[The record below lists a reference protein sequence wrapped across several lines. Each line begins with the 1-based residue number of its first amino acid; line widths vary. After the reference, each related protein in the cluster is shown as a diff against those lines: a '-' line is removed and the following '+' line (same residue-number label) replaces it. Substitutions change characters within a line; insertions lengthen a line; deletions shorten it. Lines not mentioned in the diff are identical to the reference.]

1 MESATFLTVN
11 NQEIALAEVVKY
23 LQISGRLGNFIND
36 VLRQHIIEQEIN
48 TRTDIE
54 ISSALIEQTII
65 DFRLKNQLTDQQK
78 FQEWLINNGTD
89 YTTFHTSITFSFQL
103 EKLKALVT
111 ESKLPEYFIERKIYL
126 DRVVLS
132 RILVDSRE
140 LAEELQTQIEEG
152 ASFEQLAKEY
162 SLADEK
168 VFNGMMGPISRG
180 TIPDILRAAVDA
192 TVSGKLINPIEI
204 EGRFALFR
212 LEQILPASLEDPQ
225 LKQSLQNEL
234 FEKWLGEKIQNL
246 TVKIQVN

>member
-1 MESATFLTVN
+1 MESSPFLTVN

-23 LQISGRLGNFIND
+23 LQISGRLGNFISD
-36 VLRQHIIEQEIN
+36 VLRQYVIEQEIN

-65 DFRLKNQLTDQQK
+65 DFRLKNQLTDPQK

-180 TIPDILRAAVDA
+180 TIPDILRGAVDA
-192 TVSGKLINPIEI
+192 TVPGKLINPIEI

-234 FEKWLGEKIQNL
+234 FEKWLGDKIKDL

>member
-54 ISSALIEQTII
+54 ISSGLIEQTII
-65 DFRLKNQLTDQQK
+65 DFRLKNQLTDPQK

-103 EKLKALVT
+103 EQLKALVT

-162 SLADEK
+162 SLADER

-192 TVSGKLINPIEI
+192 TVPGKLINPIEI

>member
-192 TVSGKLINPIEI
+192 TVPGKLINPIEI

>member
-1 MESATFLTVN
+1 MESSSFLTVN
-11 NQEIALAEVVKY
+11 DQEIALAEVVKY
-23 LQISGRLGNFIND
+23 LQISGKLGNFISD
-36 VLRQHIIEQEIN
+36 VLRQHVIEQEISA
-48 TRTDIE
+48 RTDIE

-78 FQEWLINNGTD
+78 FQEWLISNGTD
-89 YTTFHTSITFSFQL
+89 YSTFNASVTFGFQL
-103 EKLKALVT
+103 EKLKVLIT
-111 ESKLPEYFIERKIYL
+111 ESKLPEYFIDRKIYL

-152 ASFEQLAKEY
+152 SSFEQLAQEY
-162 SLADEK
+162 SLADER

-192 TVSGKLINPIEI
+192 TTPGKLINPIEI

-212 LEQILPASLEDPQ
+212 LEQILPASLDDPQ

-246 TVKIQVN
+246 TVKLQVN

>member
-1 MESATFLTVN
+1 MESSPFLTVN

-152 ASFEQLAKEY
+152 SSFEQLAKEY

-180 TIPDILRAAVDA
+180 TIPDILRGAVDA
-192 TVSGKLINPIEI
+192 TIPGKLINPIEI

>member
-1 MESATFLTVN
+1 MESSPFLTVN

-168 VFNGMMGPISRG
+168 VFNGMMGLISRG

-192 TVSGKLINPIEI
+192 TVPGKLINPIEI

>member
-180 TIPDILRAAVDA
+180 TIPDILRGAVDA
-192 TVSGKLINPIEI
+192 TIPGKLINPIEI

>member
-65 DFRLKNQLTDQQK
+65 DFRLKNQLTDPQK

-152 ASFEQLAKEY
+152 TSFEQLAKEY

-180 TIPDILRAAVDA
+180 TIPDILRGAVDA
-192 TVSGKLINPIEI
+192 TVPGKLINPIEI

>member
-1 MESATFLTVN
+1 MESSPFLTVN

-23 LQISGRLGNFIND
+23 LQISGRLGNFISD
-36 VLRQHIIEQEIN
+36 VLRQYVIEQEIN

-180 TIPDILRAAVDA
+180 TIPDILRGAVDA
-192 TVSGKLINPIEI
+192 TIPGKLINPIEI

>member
-1 MESATFLTVN
+1 MESSPFLTVN
-11 NQEIALAEVVKY
+11 DQGIALAEVVKY
-23 LQISGRLGNFIND
+23 LQISGKLGNFIGD
-36 VLRQHIIEQEIN
+36 ILRQHVIVQEIN

-65 DFRLKNQLTDQQK
+65 DFRLKNQLTDPQK
-78 FQEWLINNGTD
+78 FQEWLISNSTD

-126 DRVVLS
+126 DRVILS

-152 ASFEQLAKEY
+152 SSFEQLAKEY
-162 SLADEK
+162 SLADER

-180 TIPDILRAAVDA
+180 TIPDVLRAAVDA
-192 TVSGKLINPIEI
+192 TTPGKLINPIDI

-225 LKQSLQNEL
+225 LQQSLKNEL
-234 FEKWLGEKIQNL
+234 FEKWLGDKIQDL
-246 TVKIQVN
+246 TVRIQVD

>member
-1 MESATFLTVN
+1 
-11 NQEIALAEVVKY
+11 
-23 LQISGRLGNFIND
+23 LGNFISD

-65 DFRLKNQLTDQQK
+65 DFRLKNQLTDAQK
-78 FQEWLINNGTD
+78 FQEWLTNNGTD
-89 YTTFHTSITFSFQL
+89 YTTFHTSITFNFQL
-103 EKLKALVT
+103 EKLKVLIT
-111 ESKLPEYFIERKIYL
+111 ESKLPEYFIEKKLYL

-132 RILVDSRE
+132 RILVDSQE

-152 ASFEQLAKEY
+152 SSFEQLAKEY
-162 SLADEK
+162 SLADER

-192 TVSGKLINPIEI
+192 ATPGKLINPIEI
-204 EGRFALFR
+204 EGRFSLFR
-212 LEQILPASLEDPQ
+212 LEQIIPASLEDPQ
-225 LKQSLQNEL
+225 LQQSLTNEL

>member
-1 MESATFLTVN
+1 MESSSFLTVN
-11 NQEIALAEVVKY
+11 GQEIALTEVVKY
-23 LQISGRLGNFIND
+23 LQISGRLGNFISD
-36 VLRQHIIEQEIN
+36 VLRQHIIEQEISA
-48 TRTDIE
+48 RTDIE

-65 DFRLKNQLTDQQK
+65 DFRLKNQLTDAQK
-78 FQEWLINNGTD
+78 FQEWLTSNGTD

-103 EKLKALVT
+103 EKLKVLIT

-152 ASFEQLAKEY
+152 SSFEQLAKEY
-162 SLADEK
+162 SLADER

-180 TIPDILRAAVDA
+180 TIPDILRAAVDS
-192 TVSGKLINPIEI
+192 TTPGKLIKPIEI

-225 LKQSLQNEL
+225 LQQSLKNEL
-234 FEKWLGEKIQNL
+234 FEKWLGDKIQNL
-246 TVKIQVN
+246 TVKIQLN

>member
-1 MESATFLTVN
+1 MESSPFLTVN

-23 LQISGRLGNFIND
+23 LQISGRLGNFISD
-36 VLRQHIIEQEIN
+36 VLRQYVIEQEIN

-180 TIPDILRAAVDA
+180 TIPDILRGAVDA
-192 TVSGKLINPIEI
+192 TVPGKLINPIEI

-234 FEKWLGEKIQNL
+234 FEKWLGDKIKDL

>member
-1 MESATFLTVN
+1 MESSSFLTVN

-23 LQISGRLGNFIND
+23 LQISGKLGNFISD
-36 VLRQHIIEQEIN
+36 VLRQHVIEQEIN

-54 ISSALIEQTII
+54 ISPALIEQTII
-65 DFRLKNQLTDQQK
+65 DFRLKNQLTDAQK
-78 FQEWLINNGTD
+78 FQEWLTNNGTD
-89 YTTFHTSITFSFQL
+89 YTTFHTSITFGFQL
-103 EKLKALVT
+103 EKLKVLIT
-111 ESKLPEYFIERKIYL
+111 ESKLPEYFIEKKLYL

-132 RILVDSRE
+132 RILVDSQE

-152 ASFEQLAKEY
+152 SSFEQLAKEY
-162 SLADEK
+162 SLADER

-192 TVSGKLINPIEI
+192 ATPGKLINPIEI
-204 EGRFALFR
+204 EGRFSLFR
-212 LEQILPASLEDPQ
+212 LEQIIPASLEDPQ
-225 LKQSLQNEL
+225 LQQSLTNEL

>member
-1 MESATFLTVN
+1 MESSSFLTVN
-11 NQEIALAEVVKY
+11 DQGIALAEVVKY
-23 LQISGRLGNFIND
+23 LQISGKLGNFIGD
-36 VLRQHIIEQEIN
+36 VLRQHVIVQEIN

-65 DFRLKNQLTDQQK
+65 DFRLKNQLTDPQK
-78 FQEWLINNGTD
+78 FQEWLISNSTD

-103 EKLKALVT
+103 ENLKALVT

-126 DRVVLS
+126 DRVILS

-152 ASFEQLAKEY
+152 SSFEQLAKEY
-162 SLADEK
+162 SLADER

-180 TIPDILRAAVDA
+180 TIPDVLRAAVDA
-192 TVSGKLINPIEI
+192 TTPGKLINPIDI

-225 LKQSLQNEL
+225 LQQSLKNEL
-234 FEKWLGEKIQNL
+234 FEKWLGDKIQDL
-246 TVKIQVN
+246 TVRIQVD

>member
-1 MESATFLTVN
+1 MESSPFLTVN

-23 LQISGRLGNFIND
+23 LQISGRLGNFISD
-36 VLRQHIIEQEIN
+36 VLRQHVIEQEIN

-65 DFRLKNQLTDQQK
+65 DFRLKNQLTDPQK

-152 ASFEQLAKEY
+152 TSFEQLAKEY

-180 TIPDILRAAVDA
+180 TIPDILRGAVDA
-192 TVSGKLINPIEI
+192 TIPGKLINPIEI

>member
-65 DFRLKNQLTDQQK
+65 DFRLKNQLTDPQK

-180 TIPDILRAAVDA
+180 TIPDILRGAVDA
-192 TVSGKLINPIEI
+192 TIPGKLINPIEI

-234 FEKWLGEKIQNL
+234 FEKWLGDKIQNL

>member
-1 MESATFLTVN
+1 MKSSSFLTVN
-11 NQEIALAEVVKY
+11 DQGIALAEVVKY
-23 LQISGRLGNFIND
+23 LQISGKLGNFIGD
-36 VLRQHIIEQEIN
+36 VLRQHVIVQEIN

-65 DFRLKNQLTDQQK
+65 DFRLKNQLTDPQR
-78 FQEWLINNGTD
+78 FQEWLISNSTD

-126 DRVVLS
+126 DRVILS

-152 ASFEQLAKEY
+152 SSFEQLAKEY
-162 SLADEK
+162 SLADER

-180 TIPDILRAAVDA
+180 TIPDVLRAAVDA
-192 TVSGKLINPIEI
+192 TTPGKLINPIDI

-225 LKQSLQNEL
+225 LQQSLKNEL
-234 FEKWLGEKIQNL
+234 FEKWLGDKIQDL
-246 TVKIQVN
+246 TVRIQVD

>member
-36 VLRQHIIEQEIN
+36 VLRQHVIEQEIN

-54 ISSALIEQTII
+54 ISSALVEQTII
-65 DFRLKNQLTDQQK
+65 DFRLKNQLTDPQK

-152 ASFEQLAKEY
+152 ASFEI
-162 SLADEK
+162 
-168 VFNGMMGPISRG
+168 G
-180 TIPDILRAAVDA
+180 RAHV
-192 TVSGKLINPIEI
+192 
-204 EGRFALFR
+204 
-212 LEQILPASLEDPQ
+212 
-225 LKQSLQNEL
+225 
-234 FEKWLGEKIQNL
+234 
-246 TVKIQVN
+246 

>member
-54 ISSALIEQTII
+54 ISSGLIEQTII
-65 DFRLKNQLTDQQK
+65 DFRLKNQLTDPQK

-103 EKLKALVT
+103 EQLKALVT

-162 SLADEK
+162 SLADER

-180 TIPDILRAAVDA
+180 TIPDSLRAAVDA
-192 TVSGKLINPIEI
+192 TVPGKLINPIEI

>member
-103 EKLKALVT
+103 EQLKALVT

-162 SLADEK
+162 SLADER

-180 TIPDILRAAVDA
+180 TIPDSLRAAVDA
-192 TVSGKLINPIEI
+192 TVPGKLINPIEI

-234 FEKWLGEKIQNL
+234 FEKWLGEKIQYL
-246 TVKIQVN
+246 TVKIHVN